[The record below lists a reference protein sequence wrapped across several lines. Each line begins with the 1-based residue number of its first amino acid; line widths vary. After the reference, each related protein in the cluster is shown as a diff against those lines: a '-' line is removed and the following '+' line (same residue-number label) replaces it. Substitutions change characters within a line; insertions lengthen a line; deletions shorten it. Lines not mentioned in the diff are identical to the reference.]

1 MITLKQLHYALA
13 VEQTLHFK
21 KAAEACFVSP
31 STLSNALTELEQQI
45 GIQIFERDNKKV
57 IVTAL
62 GKAVL
67 EKAQTIKIQADDI
80 QKLGQNQDG
89 ELSGPL
95 KIGVIPTIGPYL
107 LPVVLPAINRDYPK
121 LQLDIIEDQSDVL
134 VNEVRRGDL
143 DLAILAL
150 PFPLNGLLSFSF
162 WQEDFFWLNHIDNIM
177 AENNEISAREV
188 EAASMMLLEDGHCL
202 KDHALL
208 ACQLSS
214 GGHHS
219 IRASSLNT
227 LVQLVAGKMGTTLVP
242 QMALEQLLQANP
254 LLKEAHLNE
263 PGPHRE
269 IALIMRPS
277 YTGIKNVEQL
287 KILFEQQLNQHFSIQ
302 NSLND

>member
-31 STLSNALTELEQQI
+31 STLSNALTQLEEQI

-57 IVTAL
+57 IITAL
-62 GKAVL
+62 GKTVL
-67 EKAQTIKIQADDI
+67 EKAQNIKTQASDI
-80 QKLGQNQDG
+80 QRLGQNQDG

-107 LPVVLPAINRDYPK
+107 LPLVLPAINSDYPK

-162 WQEDFFWLNHIDNIM
+162 WQEDFFWLNHIDNM
-177 AENNEISAREV
+177 LAANNEISASEV

-208 ACQLSS
+208 ACQLSA
-214 GGHHS
+214 GGHHN

-227 LVQLVAGKMGTTLVP
+227 LVQLS
-242 QMALEQLLQANP
+242 
-254 LLKEAHLNE
+254 
-263 PGPHRE
+263 
-269 IALIMRPS
+269 LIH
-277 YTGIKNVEQL
+277 I
-287 KILFEQQLNQHFSIQ
+287 
-302 NSLND
+302 

>member
-1 MITLKQLHYALA
+1 MHSRI
-13 VEQTLHFK
+13 
-21 KAAEACFVSP
+21 
-31 STLSNALTELEQQI
+31 
-45 GIQIFERDNKKV
+45 
-57 IVTAL
+57 
-62 GKAVL
+62 
-67 EKAQTIKIQADDI
+67 ADDI

-107 LPVVLPAINRDYPK
+107 LPVVLPAINRNYPK

-162 WQEDFFWLNHIDNIM
+162 WQEDFFWLNHIDNVM
-177 AENNEISAREV
+177 AENHEISASEV

-214 GGHHS
+214 GGHHN

-242 QMALEQLLQANP
+242 QMALEQLLRANP

-263 PGPHRE
+263 PGPHRK
-269 IALIMRPS
+269 IALIIRPS

-287 KILFEQQLNQHFSIQ
+287 KILFEKQLYLHFSNQ
-302 NSLND
+302 TQLDN

>member
-177 AENNEISAREV
+177 AENNEISATNN
-188 EAASMMLLEDGHCL
+188 
-202 KDHALL
+202 KN
-208 ACQLSS
+208 
-214 GGHHS
+214 
-219 IRASSLNT
+219 IFFLNCE
-227 LVQLVAGKMGTTLVP
+227 KS
-242 QMALEQLLQANP
+242 NF
-254 LLKEAHLNE
+254 N
-263 PGPHRE
+263 
-269 IALIMRPS
+269 I
-277 YTGIKNVEQL
+277 
-287 KILFEQQLNQHFSIQ
+287 
-302 NSLND
+302 

>member
-45 GIQIFERDNKKV
+45 GVQIFERDNKKV

-67 EKAQTIKIQADDI
+67 EKAQAIKIQADDI
-80 QKLGQNQDG
+80 QKLGENQDG
-89 ELSGPL
+89 KLSGPL
-95 KIGVIPTIGPYL
+95 KLGVIPTIGPYL
-107 LPVVLPAINRDYPK
+107 LPMVLPAINRDYPL
-121 LQLDIIEDQSDVL
+121 LQLDIVEDHSDVL
-134 VNEVRRGDL
+134 VNEVHRGDL

-150 PFPLNGLLSFSF
+150 PFPLNGLLSFGF
-162 WQEDFFWLNHIDNIM
+162 WEEDFFWLNHIDNTM
-177 AENNEISAREV
+177 AQHNEISACDV
-188 EAASMMLLEDGHCL
+188 EPASMMLLEDGHCL

-208 ACQLSS
+208 ACQLSA

-227 LVQLVAGKMGTTLVP
+227 LVQLVAGEMGTTLVP
-242 QMALEQLLQANP
+242 QMAVEQLLKANP
-254 LLKEAHLNE
+254 LLKKAHLNE

-269 IALIMRPS
+269 IALIMRPG

-287 KILFEQQLNQHFSIQ
+287 KVLFEQQLNQHFST
-302 NSLND
+302 

>member
-45 GIQIFERDNKKV
+45 GVQIFERDNKKV

-62 GKAVL
+62 GKAAL
-67 EKAQTIKIQADDI
+67 EKAQAIKIQADDI
-80 QKLGQNQDG
+80 QKLGENQDG
-89 ELSGPL
+89 KLSGPL
-95 KIGVIPTIGPYL
+95 KLGVIPTIGPYL
-107 LPVVLPAINRDYPK
+107 LPMVLPAINRDYPL
-121 LQLDIIEDQSDVL
+121 LQLDIVEDHSDVL
-134 VNEVRRGDL
+134 VNEVHRGDL

-162 WQEDFFWLNHIDNIM
+162 WEEDFFWLNHIDNTM
-177 AENNEISAREV
+177 AQHNEISACDV
-188 EAASMMLLEDGHCL
+188 EPASMMLLEDGHCL

-208 ACQLSS
+208 ACQLSA

-227 LVQLVAGKMGTTLVP
+227 LVQLVAGEMGTTLIP
-242 QMALEQLLQANP
+242 QMAVEQLLKANP
-254 LLKEAHLNE
+254 LLKKAHLNE

-269 IALIMRPS
+269 IALIMRPG

-287 KILFEQQLNQHFSIQ
+287 KVLFEQQLNQHFST
-302 NSLND
+302 

>member
-21 KAAEACFVSP
+21 NAAEACFVSP
-31 STLSNALTELEQQI
+31 STLSNALTKLEQQI
-45 GIQIFERDNKKV
+45 GVQIFERDNKKV

-67 EKAQTIKIQADDI
+67 EKAQAIKIQADDI
-80 QKLGQNQDG
+80 QKLGENQDG
-89 ELSGPL
+89 KLSGPL
-95 KIGVIPTIGPYL
+95 KLGVIPTIGPYL
-107 LPVVLPAINRDYPK
+107 LPMVLPAINRDYPL
-121 LQLDIIEDQSDVL
+121 LQLDIVEDHSDVL
-134 VNEVRRGDL
+134 VNEVHRGDL

-150 PFPLNGLLSFSF
+150 PFPLNGLLSFGF
-162 WQEDFFWLNHIDNIM
+162 WEEDFFWLNHIDNTM
-177 AENNEISAREV
+177 AQHNEISACDV
-188 EAASMMLLEDGHCL
+188 EPASMMLLEDGHCL

-208 ACQLSS
+208 ACQLSA

-227 LVQLVAGKMGTTLVP
+227 LVQLVAGEMGTTLVP
-242 QMALEQLLQANP
+242 QMAVEQLLKANP
-254 LLKEAHLNE
+254 LLKKAHLNE

-269 IALIMRPS
+269 IALIMRPG

-287 KILFEQQLNQHFSIQ
+287 KVLFEQQLNQHFST
-302 NSLND
+302 